1 MRNHLLFKT
10 IAAVVLVGCGPS
22 VDIHKAAVE
31 GNISIIKQYLD
42 DGRDVDANDSFDRTP
57 LDRAAVFGQKEVAKL
72 LIANGADVNA
82 KGDKGK
88 TPLHGAVMFDR
99 KEMVELLISAGAD
112 VSNAD
117 FHEAVIRGHME
128 IAKLLIAKGADV
140 NAKDDEG
147 ETPLLRAIR
156 FASFTT
162 NQKRHKETIE
172 LIVNNGAD
180 VNIGCDKG
188 KTPLIAAIH
197 GSFYEY
203 IKGGNGKDKVKR
215 LNGKDT
221 VKLLIENGA
230 DVNVGNVNSLGL
242 GETPLHIAAL
252 AGKSE
257 IIEFL
262 IKAEAD
268 VNAKN
273 SLGTTPM
280 DSAMLHPKIT
290 DLLRKHGGKTQ
301 YELEAATKPNASQ
314 EQ

>member
-1 MRNHLLFKT
+1 M
-10 IAAVVLVGCGPS
+10 
-22 VDIHKAAVE
+22 
-31 GNISIIKQYLD
+31 D
-42 DGRDVDANDSFDRTP
+42 DGWNVDANDSFDRTP
-57 LDRAAVFGQKEVAKL
+57 LHRAAYSGQKEVAKL
-72 LIANGADVNA
+72 LIAKGADVNA
-82 KGDKGK
+82 KNDKGK
-88 TPLHGAVMFDR
+88 TPLLSAVMFDH

-117 FHEAVIRGHME
+117 FHESVTRGHME

-147 ETPLLRAIR
+147 ETPLLRAISK
-156 FASFTT
+156 ASFATT
-162 NQKRHKETIE
+162 NKKRHKETIE
-172 LIVNNGAD
+172 LLVNNGAD
-180 VNIGCDKG
+180 VNIGCDNG
-188 KTPLIAAIH
+188 RTPLIAAIQ

-215 LNGKDT
+215 LKGKDT

-230 DVNVGNVNSLGL
+230 DVNVGNEGSLGL

-268 VNAKN
+268 VNAKY
-273 SLGTTPM
+273 SLGMTPM

-290 DLLRKHGGKTQ
+290 DLLRKHGGKTS
-301 YELEAATKPNASQ
+301 YELDATGN
-314 EQ
+314 

>member
-1 MRNHLLFKT
+1 MPIMKQLLIT
-10 IAAVVLVGCGPS
+10 IVALVLVGCGPN
-22 VDIHKAAVE
+22 VNIHKAAEE

-42 DGRDVDANDSFDRTP
+42 DGWDVDANDSFDRTP
-57 LDRAAVFGQKEVAKL
+57 LHRAAYSGQKEV
-72 LIANGADVNA
+72 
-82 KGDKGK
+82 
-88 TPLHGAVMFDR
+88 
-99 KEMVELLISAGAD
+99 
-112 VSNAD
+112 
-117 FHEAVIRGHME
+117 
-128 IAKLLIAKGADV
+128 AKLLIAKGADV

-147 ETPLLRAIR
+147 E
-156 FASFTT
+156 
-162 NQKRHKETIE
+162 
-172 LIVNNGAD
+172 
-180 VNIGCDKG
+180 
-188 KTPLIAAIH
+188 TPLIAAIH

-273 SLGTTPM
+273 SLGMTPM

-301 YELEAATKPNASQ
+301 YELDATGN
-314 EQ
+314 

>member
-1 MRNHLLFKT
+1 MKQLLIT

-22 VDIHKAAVE
+22 VDVHKAAEE

-42 DGRDVDANDSFDRTP
+42 DGWDVDANDSFDRTP

-88 TPLHGAVMFDR
+88 TPLNGAVMFDH
-99 KEMVELLISAGAD
+99 KEMVELLISAGAN
-112 VSNAD
+112 VSNAH
-117 FHEAVIRGHME
+117 FHGAIIRGHME
-128 IAKLLIAKGADV
+128 IVKLLIAKGADV
-140 NAKDDEG
+140 NAKDEEG
-147 ETPLLRAIR
+147 ETPLLRAIDN
-156 FASFTT
+156 ASFSTT
-162 NQKRHKETIE
+162 NKKRHKETIE

-180 VNIGCDKG
+180 VNIGDDKG
-188 KTPLIAAIH
+188 RTPLIAAIQ

-215 LNGKDT
+215 LKGKDT

-252 AGKSE
+252 ASKSE

-273 SLGTTPM
+273 SLGMTPM

-290 DLLRKHGGKTQ
+290 DLLRKHGGKTS
-301 YELEAATKPNASQ
+301 YELNATGN
-314 EQ
+314 

>member
-1 MRNHLLFKT
+1 MKQLLIT
-10 IAAVVLVGCGPS
+10 IATVVLVGCGPPKAP
-22 VDIHKAAVE
+22 DITIHDAAND
-31 GNISIIKQYLD
+31 GNI
-42 DGRDVDANDSFDRTP
+42 
-57 LDRAAVFGQKEVAKL
+57 
-72 LIANGADVNA
+72 
-82 KGDKGK
+82 
-88 TPLHGAVMFDR
+88 
-99 KEMVELLISAGAD
+99 
-112 VSNAD
+112 
-117 FHEAVIRGHME
+117 EAVKQHLAAGT
-128 IAKLLIAKGADV
+128 DV

-147 ETPLLRAIR
+147 ETPLLRAIS

-162 NQKRHKETIE
+162 RNQKRHKETIE
-172 LIVNNGAD
+172 LLVNNGAD

-188 KTPLIAAIH
+188 RTPLIAAIQ

-215 LNGKDT
+215 LKGKDT

-252 AGKSE
+252 ASKSE

-273 SLGTTPM
+273 SLGMTPM
-280 DSAMLHPKIT
+280 DSAMLHPKIPT
-290 DLLRKHGGKTQ
+290 SSANTAVRRVM
-301 YELEAATKPNASQ
+301 N
-314 EQ
+314 

>member
-1 MRNHLLFKT
+1 MKYLVT
-10 IAAVVLVGCGPS
+10 AIAAVMLVGCGPS

-57 LDRAAVFGQKEVAKL
+57 LHRAAYSGQKEV
-72 LIANGADVNA
+72 
-82 KGDKGK
+82 
-88 TPLHGAVMFDR
+88 
-99 KEMVELLISAGAD
+99 
-112 VSNAD
+112 
-117 FHEAVIRGHME
+117 
-128 IAKLLIAKGADV
+128 AKLLIAKGADV
-140 NAKDDEG
+140 NAKDEEG
-147 ETPLLRAIR
+147 ETPLLRAIDN
-156 FASFTT
+156 ASFSTT
-162 NQKRHKETIE
+162 NKKRHKETIE

-180 VNIGCDKG
+180 VNIGDDKG
-188 KTPLIAAIH
+188 RTPLIAAIQ

-215 LNGKDT
+215 LKGKDT

-273 SLGTTPM
+273 SLGMTPM

-290 DLLRKHGGKTQ
+290 DLLRKHGGKTS
-301 YELEAATKPNASQ
+301 YELNATGK
-314 EQ
+314 